1 MADARLGILIS
12 ADVAQANQGLASFN
26 TALEKTDAE
35 LGKVTQGANKTS
47 AAFVQLPKPI
57 NATTSATTK
66 ATGAF
71 SQLQKQVSAF
81 GGGVKTFS
89 SNFAK
94 IPAAVSLADNS
105 LKKLPG
111 STNQATNALLNLG
124 RVAQDA
130 PFGFLGIANNLN
142 PLLESFQRLRA
153 STGSTGGALK
163 SLGSSLVGAGGIGL
177 ALSVVSS
184 ALIVFGDEIFGASRK
199 VSAAEIENERFSQ
212 SLTKM
217 TENLKEIRAALDY
230 GTDIQKLQLQLAGLT
245 GSSLEIA
252 DANNKISANTT
263 AIGRSA
269 AALDPLRKE
278 FDNLSNAAK
287 NTISQFEKL
296 KAEGERQPFIDK
308 TNLRGDLVP
317 TRNPAIAEANS
328 IRGLNDAYK
337 EFFETGI
344 IGEKALSNLTN
355 TQKIAAERLV
365 ELSKVVKS
373 VQGDITKD
381 AQENNKLRL
390 QTQIEEQKAFADF
403 VNEQISLAQALQA
416 EFPTLFPP
424 TYFSNLDSLQE
435 KFKKAS
441 AALKIFFNDLKNGF
455 ARANTSVDITAEI
468 PIELEPPP
476 VTEMEPVSEETVKG
490 LTKLFKEQPVPF
502 FIVPDFDPVKTEKL
516 KAAAEEIVKLF
527 NSSFQTLFEG
537 IGEGIGEAVSGNV
550 KGLGQSIIQSIGG
563 LIQEIGKALIKYGA
577 IKLGLDKLLGPGGF
591 AIPGGAAIALGL
603 TAIAFGQIFKNFSG
617 ARATGGPVSG
627 GRSYLIG
634 ERGPELFIPQ
644 ASGTIL
650 PNHSL
655 SGIQGFAQTIE
666 IVGQSRTAGNDILT
680 VWHRA
685 TRYNGR
691 NT

>member
-47 AAFVQLPKPI
+47 SAFVQLPRPI

-441 AALKIFFNDLKNGF
+441 TSLKIFFNDLKNGF
-455 ARANTSVDITAEI
+455 ARTNTSVEITAAV
-468 PIELEPPP
+468 PIEIEPPP
-476 VTEMEPVSEETVKG
+476 VTEMRPVLEETAQK
-490 LTKLFKEQPVPF
+490 LSSLFKDFKVPVQLA
-502 FIVPDFDPVKTEKL
+502 FDPNVLQKGRILDVANGIKETIANGL
-516 KAAAEEIVKLF
+516 S
-527 NSSFQTLFEG
+527 SSFNDFIEAIGRGANVFQSFGSLVKSVITSIIGQLLRAVALAAILAALG
-537 IGEGIGEAVSGNV
+537 IGGVAGDS
-550 KGLGQSIIQSIGG
+550 
-563 LIQEIGKALIKYGA
+563 
-577 IKLGLDKLLGPGGF
+577 
-591 AIPGGAAIALGL
+591 
-603 TAIAFGQIFKNFSG
+603 KNFLTSLAG
-617 ARATGGPVSG
+617 IFGGRRAGGGPVAN
-627 GRSYLIG
+627 GRAYLVG
-634 ERGPELFIPQ
+634 ENGPEMFFPT
-644 ASGTIL
+644 ASGTII
-650 PNHSL
+650 PNGAAPAFA
-655 SGIQGFAQTIE
+655 GIQSGGLQPGSLMGIIQGRDLAL
-666 IVGQSRTAGNDILT
+666 ILA
-680 VWHRA
+680 RQG
-685 TRYNGR
+685 RYNR
-691 NT
+691 DTA